1 MPWNGQGGGGGG
13 PWGGSGGPG
22 PWGRGSSG
30 GGKGNGGPPPN
41 LEELLRRGQDR
52 LRGLLPGGTN
62 GGGRMVALAVLVV
75 LLLWLAT
82 GIYRVNPDE
91 EGVIRRFGAYSQTT
105 TSGLHYHLPAPIES
119 VETPK
124 VTRINRT
131 EVGVSTEN
139 TSRGI
144 GRQALPE
151 ESLMLTGDENIVDI
165 NFSVFWVIKDAQAYL
180 FNVRNPE
187 ATVKSA
193 AEAAIREVVGHTP
206 IASVLAEGRRKVE
219 TDTEALL
226 QNILDS
232 YSAGLQVTQVQL
244 QKVDPPQPVIE
255 AYRDVQK
262 ARADQERLKNEAEA
276 YQNNIVPLAR
286 GDAEQKIQNAEA
298 FRQEIIA
305 RSQGDAQRFLSVLT
319 AYQANKEVTSERLY
333 LETMEDVLKNANKV
347 LIDKSAEGVVPY
359 LPLPGLAGKQPASL
373 LPPPNPSGG
382 ASPPQPRSG
391 GKP

>member
-52 LRGLLPGGTN
+52 LRGLLPGGDN
-62 GGGRMVALAVLVV
+62 SGGRLVILAVIAVFV
-75 LLLWLAT
+75 LWLAT

-91 EGVIRRFGAYSQTT
+91 EGVVRRFGAYSQTT

-131 EVGVSTEN
+131 DVGFNTEG
-139 TSRGI
+139 TGRGI

-180 FNVRNPE
+180 FNVRTPE

-193 AEAAIREVVGHTP
+193 TEAAIREVIGRTP
-206 IASVLAEGRRKVE
+206 IASVLTDNKTQVE
-219 TDTEALL
+219 TETQTLV
-226 QNILDS
+226 QNILDG
-232 YSAGLQVTQVQL
+232 YGAGVQILSAKLQQAA
-244 QKVDPPQPVIE
+244 PPQPVVE
-255 AYRDVQK
+255 AYSDVQK
-262 ARADQERLKNEAEA
+262 ARADEERLKNEAQA
-276 YQNNIVPLAR
+276 YQNNIVPVAR
-286 GDAEQKIQNAEA
+286 GEAEQKVQNAEA
-298 FRQEIIA
+298 YRQEIIA
-305 RSQGDAQRFLSVLT
+305 RAQGDTQRFLSVLS
-319 AYQANKEVTSERLY
+319 AYQANKEVTAERLY

-359 LPLPGLAGKQPASL
+359 LPLPSLTAKQPTSL
-373 LPPPNPSGG
+373 LPPPGTPGVSPSK
-382 ASPPQPRSG
+382 AG

>member
-22 PWGRGSSG
+22 PWGRGPSG
-30 GGKGNGGPPPN
+30 GGPKGPQPPN
-41 LEELLRRGQDR
+41 LDELLRRGQDR
-52 LRGLLPGGTN
+52 LRGLLPGGDNN
-62 GGGRMVALAVLVV
+62 GGRLVAFAVLVV

-91 EGVIRRFGAYSQTT
+91 EGVIRRFGAYSETT
-105 TSGLHYHLPAPIES
+105 GPGLHYHLPTPIES

-131 EVGVSTEN
+131 DVGFNTEN
-139 TSRGI
+139 LGRGL

-193 AEAAIREVVGHTP
+193 AEAAIREVVGRTP
-206 IASVLAEGRRKVE
+206 IASVLAEGRRQVE
-219 TDTEALL
+219 TDTETLL
-226 QNILDS
+226 QSILDS

-286 GDAEQKIQNAEA
+286 GDAEQKVQNAEA
-298 FRQEIIA
+298 YRQEIIA

-319 AYQANKEVTSERLY
+319 AYQANKEVTAERLY
-333 LETMEDVLKNANKV
+333 LETMEDVLQNAHKV
-347 LIDKSAEGVVPY
+347 LIDKSAQGVVPY
-359 LPLPGLAGKQPASL
+359 LPLPALADKQPTSL
-373 LPPPNPSGG
+373 LPPPASPG
-382 ASPPQPRSG
+382 ASPVPQLKA

>member
-13 PWGGSGGPG
+13 PWGGGGGGSG
-22 PWGRGSSG
+22 PWGRGPS
-30 GGKGNGGPPPN
+30 GGKGGGPQPPD
-41 LEELLRRGQDR
+41 LDELLRRGQDR
-52 LRGLLPGGTN
+52 LRGLVPGGDSS
-62 GGGRMVALAVLVV
+62 GGRIAAFAVGVV
-75 LLLWLAT
+75 FVLWLAT

-91 EGVIRRFGAYSQTT
+91 QGVVRRFGAYSETT
-105 TSGLHYHLPAPIES
+105 GPGLHYHLPTPIES
-119 VETPK
+119 VEKPK
-124 VTRINRT
+124 VTRVNRT
-131 EVGVSTEN
+131 EVGIATE
-139 TSRGI
+139 TLGRGV
-144 GRQALPE
+144 GRQLLPE

-165 NFSVFWVIKDAQAYL
+165 NFSVFWVIKDAKSYL

-193 AEAAIREVVGHTP
+193 AEAAIREVVGRTP
-206 IASVLAEGRRKVE
+206 IASVLAEGRRQVE
-219 TDTEALL
+219 TDTETLL

-232 YSAGLQVTQVQL
+232 YAAGLQVTQVQL

-298 FRQEIIA
+298 YRREIVA
-305 RSQGDAQRFLSVLT
+305 RAQGDAQRFLSVLS
-319 AYQANKEVTSERLY
+319 AYQANKEVTAERLY
-333 LETMEDVLKNANKV
+333 LETMEDVLKNTNKV
-347 LIDKSAEGVVPY
+347 LVDKAAQGVVPY
-359 LPLPGLAGKQPASL
+359 LPLPALTAKQPTSL
-373 LPPPNPSGG
+373 LPPPASSGS
-382 ASPPQPRSG
+382 SPVPQTKA

>member
-13 PWGGSGGPG
+13 PWGGGGGQG
-22 PWGRGSSG
+22 PWGRGPSG
-30 GGKGNGGPPPN
+30 GGKGNGPQPPN

-52 LRGLLPGGTN
+52 LRGLLPGGDN
-62 GGGRMVALAVLVV
+62 SGGRLAGLVVLVV
-75 LLLWLAT
+75 ALLWLAT

-91 EGVIRRFGAYSQTT
+91 EGVIRRFGAYSETT
-105 TSGLHYHLPAPIES
+105 TSGLHYHLPTPIES

-131 EVGVSTEN
+131 DVGVSTEN
-139 TSRGI
+139 SNRAI

-180 FNVRNPE
+180 FNVRSPE

-206 IASVLAEGRRKVE
+206 IASVLAEGRRQVE
-219 TDTEALL
+219 TDTETLL
-226 QNILDS
+226 QSILDS
-232 YSAGLQVTQVQL
+232 YGAGLQVTQVQL

-298 FRQEIIA
+298 YRQEIIA
-305 RSQGDAQRFLSVLT
+305 RAQGDAQRFLSVLT
-319 AYQANKEVTSERLY
+319 AYQANKEVTAERLY

-359 LPLPGLAGKQPASL
+359 LPLPALAGKQPTSL
-373 LPPPNPSGG
+373 LPPPGS
-382 ASPPQPRSG
+382 SPTPQLKA

>member
-13 PWGGSGGPG
+13 PWGGSGGQG

-52 LRGLLPGGTN
+52 LRGMLPGGDN
-62 GGGRMVALAVLVV
+62 SGGRLAVLAVAVV
-75 LLLWLAT
+75 FGLWLIT
-82 GIYRVNPDE
+82 GFYRINPDE

-105 TSGLHYHLPAPIES
+105 GPGLHYHLPVPIET
-119 VETPK
+119 VEKPK
-124 VTRINRT
+124 VKRINRT
-131 EVGVSTEN
+131 NVGFNAEGSG
-139 TSRGI
+139 RGA

-165 NFSVFWVIKDAQAYL
+165 NLSVFWVIKDAQAYL
-180 FNVRNPE
+180 FNVRSPD

-193 AEAAIREVVGHTP
+193 AEAAVREVVGRTP
-206 IASVLAEGRRKVE
+206 IASVLAEGRRQVE
-219 TDTEALL
+219 TDTETLL
-226 QNILDS
+226 QSILDS
-232 YSAGLQVTQVQL
+232 YGAGLQVTQVQL

-262 ARADQERLKNEAEA
+262 AHTDQDRLKNEAEA
-276 YQNNIVPLAR
+276 YQNQIVPVAR
-286 GDAEQKIQNAEA
+286 GEAEQKVQNAEA
-298 FRQEIIA
+298 DRQEIIA
-305 RSQGDAQRFLSVLT
+305 RAQGDAQRFLSVLN
-319 AYQANKEVTSERLY
+319 AYQANKEVTAERLY

-347 LIDKSAEGVVPY
+347 LIDKAAEGVVPY
-359 LPLPGLAGKQPASL
+359 LPLPGLTGKQPTSL
-373 LPPPNPSGG
+373 LPPPGTSGLSSPS
-382 ASPPQPRSG
+382 QPKSG

>member
-52 LRGLLPGGTN
+52 LRGLLPGGDNN
-62 GGGRMVALAVLVV
+62 GGRLVALAVVAV
-75 LLLWLAT
+75 FVLWLAT

-91 EGVIRRFGAYSQTT
+91 EGVVRRFGAYSQTT

-124 VTRINRT
+124 VTRTNRT
-131 EVGVSTEN
+131 DVGFPLESVG
-139 TSRGI
+139 RG
-144 GRQALPE
+144 GRQSASD
-151 ESLMLTGDENIVDI
+151 ESLMLTGDENIVEI

-193 AEAAIREVVGHTP
+193 TEAAIREVIGRTP
-206 IASVLAEGRRKVE
+206 IASVLTDNKTQVE
-219 TDTEALL
+219 TETQTLV
-226 QNILDS
+226 QNILDG
-232 YSAGLQVTQVQL
+232 YGAGVQILSAKLQQAA
-244 QKVDPPQPVIE
+244 PPQPVVE
-255 AYRDVQK
+255 AYSDVQK
-262 ARADQERLKNEAEA
+262 ARADEERLKNEAQA
-276 YQNNIVPLAR
+276 YQNNIVPVAR
-286 GDAEQKIQNAEA
+286 GEAEQKVQNAEA
-298 FRQEIIA
+298 YRQEIIA
-305 RSQGDAQRFLSVLT
+305 RAQGDTQRFLSVLS
-319 AYQANKEVTSERLY
+319 AYQANKEVTAERLY

-359 LPLPGLAGKQPASL
+359 LPLPGLTAKQPTSL
-373 LPPPNPSGG
+373 LPPPGTPGVPQLKAG
-382 ASPPQPRSG
+382 A
-391 GKP
+391 KP

>member
-41 LEELLRRGQDR
+41 LEEMLRRGQDR
-52 LRGLLPGGTN
+52 LRGLLPGGDSN
-62 GGGRMVALAVLVV
+62 GGRLAVLAILV
-75 LLLWLAT
+75 LFVLWLAT

-91 EGVIRRFGAYSQTT
+91 EGVVRRFGAYSQTT
-105 TSGLHYHLPAPIES
+105 TSGLHYHLPVPIET

-131 EVGVSTEN
+131 DVGFNTE
-139 TSRGI
+139 SSGRGL

-180 FNVRNPE
+180 FNVRAPE

-193 AEAAIREVVGHTP
+193 AEAAIREVVGRTP
-206 IASVLAEGRRKVE
+206 IASVLAEGRRQVE

-226 QNILDS
+226 QSILDS
-232 YSAGLQVTQVQL
+232 YGAGLQVTQVQL

-286 GDAEQKIQNAEA
+286 GDAEQKVQNAEA
-298 FRQEIIA
+298 YRQEIIA

-319 AYQANKEVTSERLY
+319 AYQANKEVTAERLY

-347 LIDKSAEGVVPY
+347 LIDKGAEGVVPY
-359 LPLPGLAGKQPASL
+359 LPLPALTGKQPTSL
-373 LPPPNPSGG
+373 LPPPGTPGVS
-382 ASPPQPRSG
+382 QPRAAG
-391 GKP
+391 AKP

>member
-22 PWGRGSSG
+22 PWGRGPSG
-30 GGKGNGGPPPN
+30 GGKGNGPQPPN
-41 LEELLRRGQDR
+41 LDELLRRGQDR
-52 LRGLLPGGTN
+52 LRGLLPGGDNN
-62 GGGRMVALAVLVV
+62 GGRLAVLAVLVV
-75 LLLWLAT
+75 LVLWLAT

-91 EGVIRRFGAYSQTT
+91 EGVIRRFGAYAETT
-105 TSGLHYHLPAPIES
+105 GPGLHYHLPTPIES

-131 EVGVSTEN
+131 DVGFNAEVSG
-139 TSRGI
+139 RGI

-180 FNVRNPE
+180 FNVRSPE

-193 AEAAIREVVGHTP
+193 AEAAIREVVGRTP
-206 IASVLAEGRRKVE
+206 IASVLAEGRRQVE

-226 QNILDS
+226 QNILDG

-298 FRQEIIA
+298 YRQEIIA

-319 AYQANKEVTSERLY
+319 AYQASKDVTAERLY
-333 LETMEDVLKNANKV
+333 LETMEDVLQNAHKV
-347 LIDKSAEGVVPY
+347 VIDKSAQGVVPY
-359 LPLPGLAGKQPASL
+359 LPLPALGDKPATSL
-373 LPPPNPSGG
+373 LPPAPPA
-382 ASPPQPRSG
+382 ASPAPQIKA

>member
-1 MPWNGQGGGGGG
+1 MPWNGQGGGGG

-22 PWGRGSSG
+22 PWGRGPSG

-52 LRGLLPGGTN
+52 LRGLLPGGTSS
-62 GGGRMVALAVLVV
+62 GGRLVALAVLVV

-131 EVGVSTEN
+131 DVGFNTEN
-139 TSRGI
+139 TGRGI

-187 ATVKSA
+187 STVKSA
-193 AEAAIREVVGHTP
+193 AEAAIREVVGRTP
-206 IASVLAEGRRKVE
+206 IASALAEGRRQVE

-276 YQNNIVPLAR
+276 YQNTIVPAAR

-298 FRQEIIA
+298 YRQEIIA
-305 RSQGDAQRFLSVLT
+305 RAQGDAQRFLSVLT
-319 AYQANKEVTSERLY
+319 AYQANKEVTAERLY

-347 LIDKSAEGVVPY
+347 LIDKAAEGVVPY
-359 LPLPGLAGKQPASL
+359 LPLPGLAGKQPTSL
-373 LPPPNPSGG
+373 LPPPSPSG
-382 ASPPQPRSG
+382 ASSPPQPRSG

>member
-13 PWGGSGGPG
+13 PWGGNGGPG
-22 PWGRGSSG
+22 PWGRGPSG

-52 LRGLLPGGTN
+52 LRGLLPGGDN
-62 GGGRMVALAVLVV
+62 SGGRLVV
-75 LLLWLAT
+75 LAVIVVFVLWLAT

-131 EVGVSTEN
+131 DVGFNTEN
-139 TSRGI
+139 TGRGI
-144 GRQALPE
+144 GRQTLPE

-180 FNVRNPE
+180 FNVRTPE

-193 AEAAIREVVGHTP
+193 AEAAIREVVGRTP
-206 IASVLAEGRRKVE
+206 IASVLAEGRRQVE

-226 QNILDS
+226 QSILDG
-232 YSAGLQVTQVQL
+232 YGAGLQVTQVQL

-286 GDAEQKIQNAEA
+286 GDAEQKVQNAEA
-298 FRQEIIA
+298 YRQEIIA

-319 AYQANKEVTSERLY
+319 AYQANKEVTAERLY

-359 LPLPGLAGKQPASL
+359 LPLPGLTGKQPTSL
-373 LPPPNPSGG
+373 LPPPGTPAMS
-382 ASPPQPRSG
+382 QPKSG

>member
-52 LRGLLPGGTN
+52 LRGLLPGGDN
-62 GGGRMVALAVLVV
+62 SGGRLVILAVIAVFV
-75 LLLWLAT
+75 LWLAT

-91 EGVIRRFGAYSQTT
+91 EGVVRRFGAYSETT

-131 EVGVSTEN
+131 DVGFNTEG
-139 TSRGI
+139 TGRGI

-180 FNVRNPE
+180 FTVRTPE

-193 AEAAIREVVGHTP
+193 AEAAIREVVGRTP
-206 IASVLAEGRRKVE
+206 IASVLAEGRRQVE

-232 YSAGLQVTQVQL
+232 YGAGLQVTQVQL

-298 FRQEIIA
+298 YKQEIVA
-305 RSQGDAQRFLSVLT
+305 RAQGDAQRFLSVLT
-319 AYQANKEVTSERLY
+319 AYQANKEVTAERLY

-347 LIDKSAEGVVPY
+347 LIDKSAECVVPY
-359 LPLPGLAGKQPASL
+359 LPLPSLTAKQPTSL
-373 LPPPNPSGG
+373 LPPPGTPGVSPSK
-382 ASPPQPRSG
+382 AG

>member
-13 PWGGSGGPG
+13 PWGGGGGPG

-30 GGKGNGGPPPN
+30 GGKGNGPQPPN

-52 LRGLLPGGTN
+52 LRGLLPGGDN
-62 GGGRMVALAVLVV
+62 SGGRLVALAAIVV
-75 LLLWLAT
+75 FVLWLAT

-91 EGVIRRFGAYSQTT
+91 EGVIRRFGAYAETT
-105 TSGLHYHLPAPIES
+105 GPGLHYHLPTPIES

-131 EVGVSTEN
+131 DVGFNTESTG
-139 TSRGI
+139 RGL

-180 FNVRNPE
+180 FNVRAPE

-193 AEAAIREVVGHTP
+193 AEAAIREVVGRTP
-206 IASVLAEGRRKVE
+206 IASVLAEGRRQVE
-219 TDTEALL
+219 TDTETLL
-226 QNILDS
+226 QSILDS
-232 YSAGLQVTQVQL
+232 YGAGLQVTQVQL

-298 FRQEIIA
+298 YRQEIIA
-305 RSQGDAQRFLSVLT
+305 RAQGDAQRFLSVLT
-319 AYQANKEVTSERLY
+319 AYQANKEVTAERLY

-347 LIDKSAEGVVPY
+347 LIDKAAEGVVPY
-359 LPLPGLAGKQPASL
+359 LPLPGLQGKQSTSL
-373 LPPPNPSGG
+373 LP
-382 ASPPQPRSG
+382 SPGTPGVSTAPQLKTG

>member
-52 LRGLLPGGTN
+52 LRGLLPGGDN
-62 GGGRMVALAVLVV
+62 SGGRLVILAVIAVFV
-75 LLLWLAT
+75 LWLAT

-91 EGVIRRFGAYSQTT
+91 EGVVRRFGAYSETT

-131 EVGVSTEN
+131 DVGFNTEG
-139 TSRGI
+139 TGRGI

-180 FNVRNPE
+180 FNVRTPE

-193 AEAAIREVVGHTP
+193 AEAAIREVVGRTP
-206 IASVLAEGRRKVE
+206 IASVLAEGRRQVE

-232 YSAGLQVTQVQL
+232 YGAGLQVTQVQL

-298 FRQEIIA
+298 YKQEIVA
-305 RSQGDAQRFLSVLT
+305 RAQGDAQRFLSVLT
-319 AYQANKEVTSERLY
+319 AYQANKEVTAERLY

-359 LPLPGLAGKQPASL
+359 LPLPSLTAKQPTSL
-373 LPPPNPSGG
+373 LPPPGTPGVSPSK
-382 ASPPQPRSG
+382 AG

>member
-22 PWGRGSSG
+22 PWGRGSGNKGDG
-30 GGKGNGGPPPN
+30 GQPPN
-41 LEELLRRGQDR
+41 LDEMLRRAQDR
-52 LRGLLPGGTN
+52 LRGLMPGG
-62 GGGRMVALAVLVV
+62 GGGSGRLVALAVVVV

-105 TSGLHYHLPAPIES
+105 TSGLHYHLPVPIES

-131 EVGVSTEN
+131 DVGFNTE
-139 TSRGI
+139 SIGRGV

-193 AEAAIREVVGHTP
+193 AEAAIREVVGRTP
-206 IASVLAEGRRKVE
+206 IASVLAEGRRQVE
-219 TDTEALL
+219 TDTETLL
-226 QNILDS
+226 QSILDS

-276 YQNNIVPLAR
+276 YQNTIVPAAR

-298 FRQEIIA
+298 YRQEIIA
-305 RSQGDAQRFLSVLT
+305 RSQGDAQRFLSVLA
-319 AYQANKEVTSERLY
+319 AYQVNKDVTTERLY

-347 LIDKSAEGVVPY
+347 LIDKSVEGVVPY
-359 LPLPGLAGKQPASL
+359 LPLPALTGKQPTSL
-373 LPPPNPSGG
+373 LPPPGTPGVSS
-382 ASPPQPRSG
+382 APQPRAG

>member
-22 PWGRGSSG
+22 PWGRGSGNKGDG
-30 GGKGNGGPPPN
+30 GQPPN
-41 LEELLRRGQDR
+41 LDEMLRRAQDR
-52 LRGLLPGGTN
+52 LRGLMPGG
-62 GGGRMVALAVLVV
+62 GGGSGRLVALAVVVV

-131 EVGVSTEN
+131 DVGFNTE
-139 TSRGI
+139 SIGRGV

-193 AEAAIREVVGHTP
+193 AEAAIREVVGRTP
-206 IASVLAEGRRKVE
+206 IASVLAEGRRQVE
-219 TDTEALL
+219 TDTETLL

-232 YSAGLQVTQVQL
+232 YGAGLQVTQVQL
-244 QKVDPPQPVIE
+244 QKVDPPPDVIE
-255 AYRDVQK
+255 SFRDVQRANTDADR
-262 ARADQERLKNEAEA
+262 ARNEAQSYA
-276 YQNNIVPLAR
+276 NDIVPRAR
-286 GDAEQKIQNAEA
+286 GDAAAIQFTA
-298 FRQEIIA
+298 
-305 RSQGDAQRFLSVLT
+305 QGDKQAAIAAANGQSQRFLSVYA
-319 AYQANKEVTSERLY
+319 AYAVAKDVTLKRLY
-333 LETMEDVLKNANKV
+333 IETMQDVLSHSETTIV
-347 LIDKSAEGVVPY
+347 DDKLRNLLPV
-359 LPLPGLAGKQPASL
+359 LPLSRLPGTEGTK
-373 LPPPNPSGG
+373 
-382 ASPPQPRSG
+382 
-391 GKP
+391 

>member
-1 MPWNGQGGGGGG
+1 
-13 PWGGSGGPG
+13 
-22 PWGRGSSG
+22 
-30 GGKGNGGPPPN
+30 
-41 LEELLRRGQDR
+41 
-52 LRGLLPGGTN
+52 
-62 GGGRMVALAVLVV
+62 
-75 LLLWLAT
+75 
-82 GIYRVNPDE
+82 
-91 EGVIRRFGAYSQTT
+91 
-105 TSGLHYHLPAPIES
+105 
-119 VETPK
+119 
-124 VTRINRT
+124 
-131 EVGVSTEN
+131 
-139 TSRGI
+139 
-144 GRQALPE
+144 
-151 ESLMLTGDENIVDI
+151 
-165 NFSVFWVIKDAQAYL
+165 
-180 FNVRNPE
+180 VRNPE

-305 RSQGDAQRFLSVLT
+305 RSQGDAQRFLSVLS

-373 LPPPNPSGG
+373 LPPPNPSGA
-382 ASPPQPRSG
+382 ASPSQPKSG